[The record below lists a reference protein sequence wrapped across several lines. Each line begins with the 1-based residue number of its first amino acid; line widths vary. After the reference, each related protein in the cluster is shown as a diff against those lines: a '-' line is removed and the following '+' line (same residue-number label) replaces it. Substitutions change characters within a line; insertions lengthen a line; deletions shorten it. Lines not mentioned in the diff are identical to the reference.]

1 MTLAVMVSSSPA
13 AGPKAKVPSRM
24 GISAGSY
31 SRNEAAGMSGKWTM
45 ATRTTEIAARM
56 PSFAMVLVF
65 VLTFSIDSS
74 LKR

>member
-1 MTLAVMVSSSPA
+1 MVSSSPA

-24 GISAGSY
+24 GTSAGSY
-31 SRNEAAGMSGKWTM
+31 SRNDAAGMSGKWTM